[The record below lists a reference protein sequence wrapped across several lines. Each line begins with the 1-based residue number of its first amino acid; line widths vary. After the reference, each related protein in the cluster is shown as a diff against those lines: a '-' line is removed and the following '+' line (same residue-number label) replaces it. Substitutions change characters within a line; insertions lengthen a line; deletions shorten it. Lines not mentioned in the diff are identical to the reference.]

1 MTRAIVDGILN
12 GGVYALMAAGLTL
25 IFGVMDII
33 NFAQGTFVVLGS
45 YLSYVLLTRAGIGLF
60 LGLFIT
66 IPVLFVIGVGIEWAF
81 MRRIQERDR
90 TAMSVLVTFGAATV
104 IEGALIL
111 GFGSDFIQ
119 LQASYVNTSFDVFG
133 LYLPEIYVYGFI
145 LAVGSLAALYGV
157 LYGSKFGRS
166 MRATQQDRAAARLVG
181 INVKRVSTITFGI
194 GVCVTAVGGMVFGA
208 TNTFNPN
215 SGADIISL
223 LFAIVILGGLGSMG
237 GALAAAVFMTVIEA
251 IVSTAWT
258 PVWAPLTFYVAMVL
272 VLAIRPEGIFGR
284 RAARA
289 Q

>member
-1 MTRAIVDGILN
+1 
-12 GGVYALMAAGLTL
+12 
-25 IFGVMDII
+25 MDII

-66 IPVLFVIGVGIEWAF
+66 VPALFVIGIGIEWAF

-119 LQASYVNTSFDVFG
+119 LQASYDNTSFDVFG

-157 LYGSKFGRS
+157 LYWSKFGRS